1 MLTLRY
7 VISSLCLLTLTLC
20 LVSCGC
26 ETRSQTSADN
36 HKNTLNVMSFNIRYG
51 DADDGEN
58 SWPNRKGMVC
68 RLIGEEKP
76 DVLGLQ
82 EALHYQIDTILQANP
97 EYAFIGVG
105 REDGRKKGEF
115 SPILYRKDMFTPADS
130 GTFWLSDTP
139 SVPGSITWG
148 NACTRIC
155 TWARLLDRR
164 GRGFYVYNL
173 HLDHVSQPSRE
184 KSVIQITELI
194 ASREHPEEM
203 FIMMGDFNA
212 GEDNPVIEY
221 LKGSSKLN
229 GRSTPVPVI
238 DTFRRIHPDQ
248 KDAGTSNKF
257 SGRKDSA
264 KIDYIF
270 TAPETK
276 TIKADILHTNING
289 RYPSDHYPVTAQ
301 IRLDNK

>member
-1 MLTLRY
+1 MPALRY
-7 VISSLCLLTLTLC
+7 VISSLCLLILTFGLGSCRREMANMQPEETAVKTL
-20 LVSCGC
+20 
-26 ETRSQTSADN
+26 
-36 HKNTLNVMSFNIRYG
+36 KVMSFNIRYG

-58 SWPNRKGMVC
+58 SWPNRKDMVC
-68 RLIGEEKP
+68 DLIGEQKP
-76 DVLGLQ
+76 DIAGLQ
-82 EALHYQIDTILQANP
+82 EALNYQIETIITANP
-97 EYAFIGVG
+97 DYAYIGVG

-115 SPILYRKDMFTPADS
+115 CPILYRKDMFTPAES

-139 SVPGSITWG
+139 STPGSITWG

-155 TWARLLDRR
+155 TWTRLLDRR

-194 ASREHPEEM
+194 ASRKHPEEM

-270 TAPETK
+270 IAPETK

-301 IRLDNK
+301 IRLNNE